1 MNTLTA
7 CYGCYAPIVSP
18 ADDLDNNGVRD
29 SCEPRVNLLFVPLNW
44 DGSQAKFDQAVA
56 RQVKFFSQSV
66 PLKDCPQRIKVTI
79 LNVTTQNN
87 KQFACSRADCG
98 TDNVR
103 NYVTGLGISVDD
115 YDVIVGVTAWPHCS
129 DNSNIVGC
137 SNLADTIWI
146 TSAFESVTAHE
157 LGHIY
162 GLSDEYCSNPG
173 GSTDC
178 RCNDGD
184 KASTTCNVAAN
195 DGAKTGD
202 RNWLDPALG
211 CDPFGPPCVNAET
224 KCKDVDYNICS
235 LGNKDT
241 AGGQCVMSYADAP
254 GPRAFCQHCV
264 DWLATIGSLRC
275 EAPSLT
281 LNQTIVDI
289 TLHITPADGVKDVK
303 MIRTYGRASPD
314 LPAKGSYRVR
324 TLAEG
329 GNVSWQR
336 DFDVYFDYYGS
347 RVLGADYANV
357 SYDAKSVSF
366 RIPSNAT
373 DRTVELYHGDKLIYT
388 APLDFCNG
396 NGVCDTTETYQ
407 TCKKD
412 CPLDRK
418 DGVCMA
424 VQDKT
429 CDPDCLAGV
438 DTDCAGHAPG
448 LDPSGSG
455 CARPCRSGSRCRVVP
470 DKKEK
475 GLNHYQFF
483 TSIPARCSRA
493 PAEQIQTFFVR
504 YHEDLHIQSR
514 ELCESMRWFSGGTHR
529 LPAGRCQSFFSHDT
543 IVCFLSCGSI
553 ILRPFRKCL
562 PGLPGGG
569 LSLNDSSAWDG
580 NYPDTL
586 ATSNGFAGL
595 TCNYGNP
602 LSGNTVT
609 VKIDCYK
616 DAGIAQKWYRY
627 LPEGDP
633 LPVPGDGV
641 RVRKSVRRAYQESP
655 GRRPGVLCGTGP
667 KPAYT
672 YKSAYS
678 DWDYA
683 LSGQVRGR
691 DRVPHPDRH
700 HHPERGVGHEYEPD
714 TAVYRL
720 FCLVQPG
727 RRAGPAAAG
736 DQRHDQGKPADKGI
750 LYGPQRGNQR

>member
-1 MNTLTA
+1 MPAIRARSLPPLRRRTPDRDGDGIADVCDACPAIFDPGQQPSAGGSANTPAAMNTLTA

-303 MIRTYGRASPD
+303 MIRTYGRASPTFRRREPTGCGR
-314 LPAKGSYRVR
+314 LRKAAMSPGSG
-324 TLAEG
+324 TL
-329 GNVSWQR
+329 
-336 DFDVYFDYYGS
+336 
-347 RVLGADYANV
+347 
-357 SYDAKSVSF
+357 
-366 RIPSNAT
+366 
-373 DRTVELYHGDKLIYT
+373 
-388 APLDFCNG
+388 
-396 NGVCDTTETYQ
+396 
-407 TCKKD
+407 TCTSIT
-412 CPLDRK
+412 
-418 DGVCMA
+418 M
-424 VQDKT
+424 
-429 CDPDCLAGV
+429 
-438 DTDCAGHAPG
+438 APG
-448 LDPSGSG
+448 SW
-455 CARPCRSGSRCRVVP
+455 V
-470 DKKEK
+470 
-475 GLNHYQFF
+475 
-483 TSIPARCSRA
+483 
-493 PAEQIQTFFVR
+493 QITR
-504 YHEDLHIQSR
+504 
-514 ELCESMRWFSGGTHR
+514 M
-529 LPAGRCQSFFSHDT
+529 
-543 IVCFLSCGSI
+543 
-553 ILRPFRKCL
+553 
-562 PGLPGGG
+562 
-569 LSLNDSSAWDG
+569 
-580 NYPDTL
+580 
-586 ATSNGFAGL
+586 
-595 TCNYGNP
+595 
-602 LSGNTVT
+602 
-609 VKIDCYK
+609 
-616 DAGIAQKWYRY
+616 
-627 LPEGDP
+627 
-633 LPVPGDGV
+633 
-641 RVRKSVRRAYQESP
+641 
-655 GRRPGVLCGTGP
+655 
-667 KPAYT
+667 
-672 YKSAYS
+672 
-678 DWDYA
+678 
-683 LSGQVRGR
+683 
-691 DRVPHPDRH
+691 
-700 HHPERGVGHEYEPD
+700 
-714 TAVYRL
+714 
-720 FCLVQPG
+720 
-727 RRAGPAAAG
+727 
-736 DQRHDQGKPADKGI
+736 
-750 LYGPQRGNQR
+750 